1 MVGVV
6 TQDPH
11 LFHDTLRANLM
22 YARPEATETEVLDA
36 LGQAQIG
43 HLVADLPDGLDTVIG
58 ERGYRLS
65 GGEKQRVA
73 LARLMLKA
81 PDIVVL
87 DEATAHLD
95 SESEAAVQRALRE
108 TLAGRTSLV
117 IAHRLSTVREADELL
132 VIDDGRIVERG
143 THASLLAEN
152 GLYAELYRTQFAD
165 QEDRSGGG
173 RSDRLIHAAAG
184 RPGGRGQL
192 GRTHDLGQMLD
203 GASDSGITKARAHPQ
218 LVTGD
223 PSGACGTRW
232 SKVECCSSCRGK
244 VMAAVP
250 PGPKG
255 GPRAAHRGPDQ
266 TQLGGLPVHNE
277 LCERLGIEFPIFAF
291 THCRDVAAAVSN
303 AGGMGV
309 LGAVGFSADELE
321 VELTWL
327 DEHVGDNPYGVD
339 IVIPGKY
346 EGMDEIDP
354 VKLEADLRA
363 MIPEEHRTFA
373 KKILADHGV
382 PEIEGGPRRELL
394 GWTAATAAPLV
405 EVILAHPKVKLV
417 ANALGTPPDDVIAQV
432 HDHGMLMAALA
443 GSVKHALNHKAAGI
457 DIVICQGS
465 EGGGHTGDVGS
476 IVLWP
481 EVIDAVAPLPVLAA
495 GGIGSGRQMAAAMV
509 MGAAGVWTGSLWLT
523 VEEADVP
530 PKQMESYLK
539 ATSRDTVRS
548 RSFTG
553 KPCRLLKND
562 WTDAWEAPDNPKP
575 LGMPLQMMVA
585 IDCVSR
591 GHAYPEEARDVNF
604 NPCGQIIGRA
614 TQVRRTQ
621 GRGARNGRG
630 VHRGDR
636 AAAARERG
644 GLKQLLGTPDAF
656 LQRGTA

>member
-1 MVGVV
+1 M
-6 TQDPH
+6 
-11 LFHDTLRANLM
+11 
-22 YARPEATETEVLDA
+22 
-36 LGQAQIG
+36 
-43 HLVADLPDGLDTVIG
+43 
-58 ERGYRLS
+58 
-65 GGEKQRVA
+65 
-73 LARLMLKA
+73 
-81 PDIVVL
+81 
-87 DEATAHLD
+87 
-95 SESEAAVQRALRE
+95 
-108 TLAGRTSLV
+108 
-117 IAHRLSTVREADELL
+117 
-132 VIDDGRIVERG
+132 
-143 THASLLAEN
+143 
-152 GLYAELYRTQFAD
+152 
-165 QEDRSGGG
+165 
-173 RSDRLIHAAAG
+173 
-184 RPGGRGQL
+184 
-192 GRTHDLGQMLD
+192 
-203 GASDSGITKARAHPQ
+203 
-218 LVTGD
+218 
-223 PSGACGTRW
+223 
-232 SKVECCSSCRGK
+232 
-244 VMAAVP
+244 
-250 PGPKG
+250 
-255 GPRAAHRGPDQ
+255 
-266 TQLGGLPVHNE
+266 HNE
-277 LCERLGIEFPIFAF
+277 LCDRLGIEFPIFAF

-303 AGGMGV
+303 AGGLGV

-321 VELTWL
+321 VELSWL
-327 DEHVGDNPYGVD
+327 DEHVGDHPYGVD

-354 VKLEADLRA
+354 VKLEAELKA

-405 EVILAHPKVKLV
+405 EVILQHPKVKLV

-432 HDHGMLMAALA
+432 HEHGMLMAALA
-443 GSVKHALNHKAAGI
+443 GSVKHALNHKAAGV

-495 GGIGSGRQMAAAMV
+495 GGVGSGRQMAAAMV
-509 MGAAGVWTGSLWLT
+509 MGASGVWTGSLWLT

-562 WTDAWEAPDNPKP
+562 WTDAWEAPGNPKP

-604 NPCGQIIGRA
+604 NPAGQVIGQA
-614 TQVRRTQ
+614 TSVRRTKDVVL
-621 GRGARNGRG
+621 GMVEDYIEAI
-630 VHRGDR
+630 DR
-636 AAAARERG
+636 
-644 GLKQLLGTPDAF
+644 LQLLNEGA
-656 LQRGTA
+656 TA